1 MLKSHF
7 TASKYQKLRKSIIL
21 TIKILKGTYVDCV
34 IGYIKR
40 YMNENSDQ
48 YTKVFLQINGF
59 YTLEIS
65 YIVIL

>member
-7 TASKYQKLRKSIIL
+7 TASIYQKLRKSIIL
-21 TIKILKGTYVDCV
+21 TIKILKGTYVNCV
-34 IGYIKR
+34 IGYIKS
-40 YMNENSDQ
+40 YMIENSDQ
-48 YTKVFLQINGF
+48 YTKVVLQINGF

>member
-34 IGYIKR
+34 IGYIKS

-48 YTKVFLQINGF
+48 YTKVVLQINGF

>member
-48 YTKVFLQINGF
+48 YTKVVLQINGF

>member
-1 MLKSHF
+1 MLKFHF

-34 IGYIKR
+34 IGYIKS

-48 YTKVFLQINGF
+48 YTKVVLQINGF
-59 YTLEIS
+59 YTLGIS
-65 YIVIL
+65 FIVIL

>member
-34 IGYIKR
+34 IGYIKK
-40 YMNENSDQ
+40 YMNENSDP
-48 YTKVFLQINGF
+48 YTKVVLQINGF

>member
-34 IGYIKR
+34 IGYIKS

-48 YTKVFLQINGF
+48 YTKVVLQINGF
-59 YTLEIS
+59 YTLGIS
-65 YIVIL
+65 FIVIL